1 FTQGGSPSYE
11 AGAALGGPIV
21 NDKLG
26 FRVSGWYRHDGG
38 YIDRVDPFNLKTV
51 QANSNFS
58 DSYAL
63 RAAVTAAPTEW
74 LKITPSIYFQKVN
87 TNDSAAYYEYL
98 SDPSEGKFKNGRLL
112 RQPNQDQF
120 VLPSLKLEA
129 DLGG

>member
-1 FTQGGSPSYE
+1 MARTELSFTQGGSPSYE
-11 AGAALGGPIV
+11 AGAALGRPIV

-63 RAAVTAAPTEW
+63 RAAVTPAPTEW
-74 LKITPSIYFQKVN
+74 LKITPS
-87 TNDSAAYYEYL
+87 
-98 SDPSEGKFKNGRLL
+98 
-112 RQPNQDQF
+112 
-120 VLPSLKLEA
+120 
-129 DLGG
+129 

>member
-1 FTQGGSPSYE
+1 GALRFISPEPGLDHYTGMARTELSFTQGGSPSYE

-63 RAAVTAAPTEW
+63 RAA
-74 LKITPSIYFQKVN
+74 
-87 TNDSAAYYEYL
+87 
-98 SDPSEGKFKNGRLL
+98 
-112 RQPNQDQF
+112 
-120 VLPSLKLEA
+120 
-129 DLGG
+129 